1 MAYAEVTVRGDFQCL
16 GGARGRR
23 RVTRYRNFNRP
34 SQSSVGSVGGPGN
47 LMWRSACCFRPH
59 PGADQRPRASRAAGI
74 RHGQGDQPARAH
86 LSSPRTQGTGGG
98 GATAYAE
105 VVVRGDVQRR
115 GGARERRASV
125 AVRRR
130 WERIRSITR
139 GWVMKATARISCP
152 QRGHRSGSTSK
163 IPGRPF
169 IRAVPPS
176 TTEAL

>member
-1 MAYAEVTVRGDFQCL
+1 MDR
-16 GGARGRR
+16 
-23 RVTRYRNFNRP
+23 
-34 SQSSVGSVGGPGN
+34 PGN
-47 LMWRSACCFRPH
+47 LTLRSTRGFRPH
-59 PGADQRPRASRAAGI
+59 AGADQRPRASRAAGI

-130 WERIRSITR
+130 WERLILP
-139 GWVMKATARISCP
+139 GQEHDLTAHFTIGE
-152 QRGHRSGSTSK
+152 Q
-163 IPGRPF
+163 
-169 IRAVPPS
+169 AV
-176 TTEAL
+176 